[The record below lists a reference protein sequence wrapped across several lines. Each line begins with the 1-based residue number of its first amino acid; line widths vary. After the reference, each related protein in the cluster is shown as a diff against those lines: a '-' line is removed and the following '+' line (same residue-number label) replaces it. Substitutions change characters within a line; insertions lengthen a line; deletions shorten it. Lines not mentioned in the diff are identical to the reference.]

1 MFSLSLVSQAGKT
14 TNTEVV
20 LFMAEETATT
30 SIVTQNSQRT
40 VMIIDV
46 NEVFCAH
53 PELFYVLEWLDKCCD
68 HTGLF
73 SFKCPVY
80 IWHVCVIFLLLF
92 TTRTLC
98 VSNSLE
104 FLYALAACHPSVTLL
119 RTSVHS
125 SLLVLLINP
134 NAIMYLF
141 FFFFAIY
148 YTVKWQTECEQKT
161 VLMYCCRHMY
171 WSYANQLAPV
181 RRGLQLLC

>member
-30 SIVTQNSQRT
+30 SILTQNSQRT

-104 FLYALAACHPSVTLL
+104 FLYALAACHPSVL

-141 FFFFAIY
+141 FFFFFAIY
-148 YTVKWQTECEQKT
+148 YIVKLQTECEEMT
-161 VLMYCCRHMY
+161 VLMCCCRHMY